1 MQEQLWGASALL
13 LTDCFVLV
21 LLGQGQH
28 VIGGV
33 RVLLL
38 LGQLLQ
44 DFAAGQCSCHAVL
57 ALAQKR
63 IRKAWA
69 IYLSGPRSLDK
80 PSPAPTG
87 RKEGK
92 KEGIPNGSALR
103 GDSLP

>member
-1 MQEQLWGASALL
+1 MEAQLWGAGTLL
-13 LTDCFVLV
+13 LTDCLVLV

-57 ALAQKR
+57 ALAQK
-63 IRKAWA
+63 KSMGTVCQVPEV
-69 IYLSGPRSLDK
+69 LT
-80 PSPAPTG
+80 SPPQ
-87 RKEGK
+87 
-92 KEGIPNGSALR
+92 
-103 GDSLP
+103 LPQK